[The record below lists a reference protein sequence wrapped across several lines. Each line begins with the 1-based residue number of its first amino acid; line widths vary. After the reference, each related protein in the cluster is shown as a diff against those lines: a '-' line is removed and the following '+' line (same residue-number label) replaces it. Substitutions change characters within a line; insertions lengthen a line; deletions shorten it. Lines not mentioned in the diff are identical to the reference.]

1 MNKGRTLEKDRT
13 VFVPHIA
20 YLIYTVYELIVGI
33 CHGWPQ
39 WVLTVISIGVL
50 SSELFFLRRKERYSG
65 SQMHFAAM
73 VWINLFFYSVYGH
86 TIITVIPMMAAAVL
100 MFSLFNLI
108 QIYYFSIAATS
119 VIFLWNIFISKT
131 FELSTARGVALMFA
145 EVSVLYLME
154 ILSIL
159 QLKNKIKSAEKLE
172 ETMQSLKL
180 AEQAKTDFMANVSHE
195 IRTPL
200 NTIYG
205 IGSCLIEEEISD
217 KAREEAYDILI
228 AGRNLMSLVTD
239 ILDFSELENNSV
251 EMLEETYSLTSILND
266 VTNMLEAWN
275 REKNLEFILDCDGSI
290 PSLLAGDSE
299 KIYRIILKLMS
310 NAVKFTEHGGIT
322 LRVETRRESYGVNLM
337 IKIKDTGIGMTEKQV
352 RNLNS
357 IYNQADASKK
367 RRENG
372 IGLGIAISKMLIEKM
387 GGFLHVDSQENY
399 GTSVS
404 FVVPQKV
411 VSDLPMVEVMQ
422 PSQYRIVYY
431 FNLEKYGKNEIRDD
445 YETCIDHIKK
455 TLHLSMIRV
464 TSIGELKQR
473 TTQTHFTHVFVAEEE
488 YGENKGFFHEL
499 SRELTVVVAA
509 SRKSRLKR
517 NAPATLHFINKPLHV
532 FAVAAVLNEG
542 SMPGAV
548 HKEPWR
554 KDLFYAKDA
563 KVLVVDD
570 NAMNL
575 KVVDTLLRH
584 YKIRVDMADSGRE
597 AIERIRNKKYDL
609 VFMDHMMPEMDGV
622 EALHRIRKLPL
633 EHVKA
638 LPVVALTAN
647 AVGGARELFLKEG
660 FQDFVAKP
668 IEKTNMERVLRK
680 YLKDKLDYAGEKEK
694 KPGKKIKKYGSE
706 EEKIA
711 SGDIVLKL
719 AAEKTEDDVPKE
731 TEQIM
736 EGLCGIA
743 DMDTGLGLTYF
754 GGDVEDY
761 LEILRS
767 FCEEFPVKYQQIAK
781 AYEKKDWG
789 NYVILVHALKGA
801 ALTIGNRKLSE
812 KAKELE
818 SAGRKGDISLIVEK
832 HGNILKSYSDLTGE
846 LCKVQGLAFLE
857 QPGKTVAVAEGTG
870 EAIEKTELLEKLAD
884 IIEKTESFEQEAV
897 QSKLEEVMKY
907 TYRGQ
912 QLSTL
917 LMEAA
922 SCVEAFDFEAAGQL
936 LKQIKEAI

>member
-1 MNKGRTLEKDRT
+1 MNKGRILEEDRT
-13 VFVPHIA
+13 VFVPRIA
-20 YLIYTVYELIVGI
+20 YLIYTIYELIVGI
-33 CHGWPQ
+33 CYGWPQ

-73 VWINLFFYSVYGH
+73 VWINLFFYSVYEH

-100 MFSLFNLI
+100 IFSLFNLI

-131 FELSTARGVALMFA
+131 FELSTARGVALMSA

-154 ILSIL
+154 FLSIL
-159 QLKNKIKSAEKLE
+159 QLKNKIKAAEKLE

-251 EMLEETYSLTSILND
+251 EMIEETYSLTSILND
-266 VTNMLEAWN
+266 VANMLEAWN
-275 REKNLEFILDCDGSI
+275 REKNLEFILDCDGSM

-387 GGFLHVDSQENY
+387 SGFLHVDSQENY

-422 PSQYRIVYY
+422 PSQYRIAYY

-473 TTQTHFTHVFVAEEE
+473 ITQTHFTHVFVAEEE
-488 YGENKGFFHEL
+488 YGEDTGFFHEL
-499 SRELTVVVAA
+499 SMELTVVVAA

-517 NAPATLHFINKPLHV
+517 NAPAALHFINKPLHV

-584 YKIRVDMADSGRE
+584 YKICVDMADSGRE
-597 AIERIRNKKYDL
+597 AVERVRNKEYDL

-694 KPGKKIKKYGSE
+694 NPGEKFKKYESK

-719 AAEKTEDDVPKE
+719 AAEKTEEDIPKE
-731 TEQIM
+731 TNQIM
-736 EGLCGIA
+736 EGLCGIS

-754 GGDVEDY
+754 DGDVEDY
-761 LEILRS
+761 LEIVRS
-767 FCEEFPVKYQQIAK
+767 FCGEFPAKYKQIAE
-781 AYEKKDWG
+781 AYEKKDWE

-801 ALTIGNRKLSE
+801 ALTIGNRELSE

-818 SAGRKGDISLIVEK
+818 SAGREGNISRIEER
-832 HGNILKSYSDLTGE
+832 HGNMLKSYYDLTGE
-846 LCKVQGLAFLE
+846 LCRVQGLAFLE
-857 QPGKTVAVAEGTG
+857 QPGKTVTVAEGTG
-870 EAIEKTELLEKLAD
+870 VAIGKKELLAKLAD

-936 LKQIKEAI
+936 LRQIKEAI